1 MLLLSLL
8 KLCPAEQPDC
18 VCLIPLCLLR
28 RLGLALMLPPP
39 VPSFDC
45 SFPPHLGRG
54 CSHVLSHAGE
64 PGLKV
69 GIIEEKAHREPGAL
83 PGGSASRLPRARA
96 GPEVPGGGGAGMGSA
111 TLSPRTEELAGGGG
125 VVCRFSGTSAT
136 FLLCLLLGAF
146 SAFVI
151 VFRAVIGCCH
161 LLCYAP
167 EVPNWLVPSLE
178 APIAHPRLF
187 QDCSYL
193 MAHTER

>member
-1 MLLLSLL
+1 M
-8 KLCPAEQPDC
+8 
-18 VCLIPLCLLR
+18 
-28 RLGLALMLPPP
+28 
-39 VPSFDC
+39 
-45 SFPPHLGRG
+45 
-54 CSHVLSHAGE
+54 LSHAGE
-64 PGLKV
+64 QGLKV

-83 PGGSASRLPRARA
+83 LGGSASCLPCAHA
-96 GPEVPGGGGAGMGSA
+96 GSEVPGGGAGMGSA
-111 TLSPRTEELAGGGG
+111 TLSPGTEELAGGSR
-125 VVCRFSGTSAT
+125 VVCRFLGTSVT

-151 VFRAVIGCCH
+151 IFRALIGCCH
-161 LLCYAP
+161 LLHYAP